1 MLGRLRHQIGKV
13 GSSTSFSTEHAFPNV
28 SLSAK
33 NLKLFI
39 NDSDSKENGN
49 NVSKNTTFSKS
60 IFNEVRYSSL
70 YLRPDSGVL
79 KNIVDLIRKE
89 GGGI

>member
-39 NDSDSKENGN
+39 NDSDSKENRN
-49 NVSKNTTFSKS
+49 NVHLT
-60 IFNEVRYSSL
+60 
-70 YLRPDSGVL
+70 G
-79 KNIVDLIRKE
+79 
-89 GGGI
+89 

>member
-1 MLGRLRHQIGKV
+1 MLGRLRHQIDKV
-13 GSSTSFSTEHAFPNV
+13 GSSASFSTEHAFPNV

-49 NVSKNTTFSKS
+49 NVHLT
-60 IFNEVRYSSL
+60 
-70 YLRPDSGVL
+70 G
-79 KNIVDLIRKE
+79 
-89 GGGI
+89 

>member
-1 MLGRLRHQIGKV
+1 MDRKLVTKSMIFLPFFSRSLCKYRLFISINIQKSSMLGRLRHQIGKV

-39 NDSDSKENGN
+39 NDGDSKENGN
-49 NVSKNTTFSKS
+49 NVHLT
-60 IFNEVRYSSL
+60 
-70 YLRPDSGVL
+70 G
-79 KNIVDLIRKE
+79 
-89 GGGI
+89 

>member
-1 MLGRLRHQIGKV
+1 MDRKLVTKNMIFLPFFSRSLCKYRLFISINIQKSSMLGRLRHQIDKV
-13 GSSTSFSTEHAFPNV
+13 GSSTSFSTEHALPNV

-49 NVSKNTTFSKS
+49 NVHLT
-60 IFNEVRYSSL
+60 
-70 YLRPDSGVL
+70 G
-79 KNIVDLIRKE
+79 
-89 GGGI
+89 